1 MAQYSMDRIC
11 RIPVINSAAN
21 LLAAEFCYFNVV
33 VLIKVGTLFVIYSR
47 NRHEVLPG
55 KLKYELLHVFVFACL
70 ILSLPTNINFIF
82 IE

>member
-1 MAQYSMDRIC
+1 MRKVSINIAIRMAQYSMDRIC
-11 RIPVINSAAN
+11 RILVINSAAN

-55 KLKYELLHVFVFACL
+55 ETE
-70 ILSLPTNINFIF
+70 I
-82 IE
+82 